1 MPSIPVIPYQK
12 PEGRPNPIDF
22 AKGFAS
28 KLWEGIKNIGVNQ
41 DYPGVERDLQGNEI
55 IELPTGERFNK
66 ELWERPGFQEEFYR
80 NLRNQSGQ
88 QGEATGQQLDMPM
101 YVDQAM
107 QKENTDLR
115 RGLATPR
122 GIIRY

>member
-1 MPSIPVIPYQK
+1 M
-12 PEGRPNPIDF
+12 EGRPNPINF

-28 KLWEGIKNIGVNQ
+28 KLLKGLQNIGVNQ
-41 DYPGVERDLQGNEI
+41 DYPEVERDLQGNEI

-66 ELWERPGFQEEFYR
+66 ELWERPGFQEEFFR
-80 NLRNQSGQ
+80 NLREQSGQ